1 MSYFILVDMFSNN
14 SDNNKFEDANNVEHD
29 FYRIMLVECVVVVPL
44 TKYQK
49 KIILV
54 EVLPIENIK
63 VCDGCF
69 EQFRMEKHAFMN

>member
-1 MSYFILVDMFSNN
+1 MSYFILVDMFSYN

-49 KIILV
+49 KKL
-54 EVLPIENIK
+54 L
-63 VCDGCF
+63 
-69 EQFRMEKHAFMN
+69 

>member
-49 KIILV
+49 KNSCRSASHRKYKSL
-54 EVLPIENIK
+54 
-63 VCDGCF
+63 
-69 EQFRMEKHAFMN
+69 